1 MNYDKA
7 LSKTITSKTINN
19 KRVTFEDIVYN
30 VKLMKLEIRNQE
42 REIKKQNKEIEKLE
56 AGLAALREITQYNDD
71 FTYKNTDE

>member
-7 LSKTITSKTINN
+7 VSKTMSSKTSN
-19 KRVTFEDIVYN
+19 KKKVTFEEIVYN

-56 AGLAALREITQYNDD
+56 AELAALRKISQNNNDY
-71 FTYKNTDE
+71 TYKNTDE

>member
-1 MNYDKA
+1 
-7 LSKTITSKTINN
+7 
-19 KRVTFEDIVYN
+19 
-30 VKLMKLEIRNQE
+30 MKLEIRNQE